1 MKRGGH
7 MIRRDEYLNQL
18 IKFKDKEII
27 KVVTGIRRCGKST
40 LFELYID
47 YLLEYGVEQEQI
59 IMLNLEDLEYDFID
73 DAKKLHDYI
82 ARKLQMGKMNY
93 IFIDEVQRVP
103 EFQKAVDSLFIKKN
117 CDVYITGSNAYLLSS
132 ELATLLSGRY
142 VEIKMLP
149 LSFQEYISVYPD
161 IENLEKLYLNYTV
174 NSSFPYAINFTAKK
188 ELKMYLDGIIDSI
201 LLKDVITRGKFPDI
215 EMLKSVLKFGFDNIG
230 NMVSINKIANTMIS
244 AGRKIAP
251 NTVESYMTALTN
263 SFIFYDVKRYD
274 IKGKQY
280 LKTGSKYYVADIGLR
295 YALLGSKPADD
306 GHILENVV
314 YLELLRRGYEVYIGK
329 VGNVEVDFV
338 AINDMGIEYYQVAY
352 TVREENTLNRELG
365 ALDMIKDHNPKYLL
379 TMDQTPYTSHNGI
392 KQINALEWLL
402 YKDIK

>member
-1 MKRGGH
+1 